1 MLPKILA
8 SHKKGE
14 TNRRAWNNNSLE
26 KQFAETL
33 IGNNVAK
40 RMNQYKWFRWEHL
53 HEQVNLFEAAISV
66 VAQTS
71 NNDAFTLSFIKTTLK

>member
-14 TNRRAWNNNSLE
+14 TNQRAWNNNSLE

-40 RMNQYKWFRWEHL
+40 RMNQYKWFR
-53 HEQVNLFEAAISV
+53 
-66 VAQTS
+66 
-71 NNDAFTLSFIKTTLK
+71 